1 MSMHLITV
9 FGATGAQGGGVVRAL
24 LAGGKFKVRGITC
37 FVESKKAKELASQ
50 GVEMVQA
57 SLDEPESLQK
67 AF

>member
-9 FGATGAQGGGVVRAL
+9 FGATGAQGGVVRAL